1 MTKLDRLDGED
12 LLARLRAR
20 GLTRIPWDTR
30 SVRECFRAIFRE
42 HLSTLWPVGDFL
54 PLHSLGRY
62 DEVLFLLLLES
73 YDTPETG
80 RSHRPVGEGF
90 DVENDLS
97 VLAFDLEQR
106 SQGKDDER
114 RIGVQIRDAKKR
126 RADALHNLTT
136 DRMLDLIGIH
146 PERNESELDVL
157 QIATGPGGIRLVEL
171 RSSLSFD
178 REGLRMEHCLRST
191 LHYFD
196 EAERGDIRILSLRDA
211 QDRPQVTIELN
222 LRANREQHDF
232 VRQAQ
237 GPRNGPFPKDTDCD
251 WLRDQIEGLMEG
263 SRDAMQSRWLSRFHP
278 VKMSEILTPQQWALQ
293 ECDRKLAMETQA
305 VQHGAPL
312 DAPRVRAILR
322 TGQAMFATWNALDL
336 FAWKIIDHPRQESY
350 PSIVTRQRFELLP
363 RFVDGDILLCC
374 FFRDV
379 EGDIV
384 EQIEAHTWSE
394 LDAIF
399 RMPRSLLG

>member
-1 MTKLDRLDGED
+1 MPFSMTKLDRLDGED

-20 GLTRIPWDTR
+20 GLTKTPWDTW

-42 HLSTLWPVGDFL
+42 HLPILWPAGNFL

-80 RSHRPVGEGF
+80 RSTRPITEGL

-97 VLAFDLEQR
+97 VLAFDLERR
-106 SQGKDDER
+106 SPRREDER
-114 RIGVQIRDAKKR
+114 RIGPQIRDAKKR
-126 RADALHNLTT
+126 RADTLRDITT
-136 DRMLDLIGIH
+136 DRMLDLVGIR
-146 PERNESELDVL
+146 PENKERASDVL
-157 QIATGPGGIRLVEL
+157 EIATGPDGIRLVEL
-171 RSSLSFD
+171 RTPLSFD

-211 QDRPQVTIELN
+211 EDRPQVTIELN

-237 GPRNGPFPKDTDCD
+237 GPRNGPFPKDTNCD
-251 WLRDQIEGLMEG
+251 WLRDQIEGFMDG
-263 SRDAMQSRWLSRFHP
+263 AKDAMQSRWLSRFHP
-278 VKMSEILTPQQWALQ
+278 PKRLDPLTPHQWTLQ
-293 ECDRKLAMETQA
+293 ECDRKLAVETQA
-305 VQHGAPL
+305 VQHGALL
-312 DAPRVRAILR
+312 DALRVRAILR

-336 FAWKIIDHPRQESY
+336 FAWKIVEKNGETIVRQD
-350 PSIVTRQRFELLP
+350 FELLP
-363 RFVDGDILLCC
+363 QFVNGDVLLCC
-374 FFRDV
+374 LFRDI
-379 EGDIV
+379 EGAIV
-384 EQIEAHTWSE
+384 DRIEAHTWSE
-394 LDAIF
+394 LDALL
-399 RMPRSLLG
+399 RAPRPLSD